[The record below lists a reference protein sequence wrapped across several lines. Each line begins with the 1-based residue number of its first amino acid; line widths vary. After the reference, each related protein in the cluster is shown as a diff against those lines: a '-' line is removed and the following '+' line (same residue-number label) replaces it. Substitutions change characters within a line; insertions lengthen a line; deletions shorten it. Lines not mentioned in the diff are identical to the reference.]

1 MPEIF
6 LGIDPGVADTGFGVV
21 EIKGN
26 SCRCL
31 SYGSIKTPK
40 DMPLGDRLCIIE
52 RDLKKIIDKY
62 KPKGVAVEKLF
73 FNKNVTTAIA
83 VGAARGV
90 VLLTMAK
97 NKIPLLELSPTQ
109 VKSQISAYGKADKAQ
124 VQRMVKVILCLK
136 EIPKPDDAADALAL
150 AIAGSQLIKS
160 LWLKNLK

>member
-21 EIKGN
+21 ELTGN

-40 DMPLGDRLCIIE
+40 NIDLGERLFIIE
-52 RDLKKIIDKY
+52 RDLEKIISKY
-62 KPKGVAVEKLF
+62 RPPGVAVEKLF
-73 FNKNVTTAIA
+73 FSKNVKTAIA

-90 VLLTMAK
+90 VLLVITK

-109 VKSQISAYGKADKAQ
+109 VKSQIAAYGKADKSQ
-124 VQRMVKVILCLK
+124 VQRMVKAILALK

-160 LWLKNLK
+160 LWQKNLK